1 VNRRI
6 APAALALVL
15 LLAGCASGPAGP
27 ADAGSDE
34 LTVFAA
40 ASLTGAFEELGAAFA
55 REHSDITLRPIV
67 YDGSST
73 LATQIAEGANADV
86 FASADAASM
95 RSVTDFLAG
104 APAVFAKNTLE
115 IAVAPGNPHGIRSLA
130 DLAAAGLQ
138 VVLCAPQVPCG
149 AAARTLLAKS
159 GVSLTPVSEEQNVAA
174 VMTKVRTGEADAGLV
189 YVTDVLAAGGAV
201 DGIRPAGANSVVNV
215 YPIAVLAGSD
225 DPAGA
230 NAFVRWVRSSEG
242 QAILHKYG
250 FAKP

>member
-1 VNRRI
+1 MNRRV
-6 APAALALVL
+6 APAALALLL
-15 LLAGCASGPAGP
+15 LLAGCASGTAG
-27 ADAGSDE
+27 DSRSDE

-40 ASLTGAFEELGAAFA
+40 ASLTGAFEALGAAFA
-55 REHSDITLRPIV
+55 REHPDITLRPIV

-73 LATQIAEGANADV
+73 LATQIAEGASVDV
-86 FASADAASM
+86 FASADTASM
-95 RSVTDFLAG
+95 HSVTDFLAG

-130 DLAAAGLQ
+130 DLAAPGLQ

-149 AAARTLLAKS
+149 AAARTLLAQS
-159 GVSLTPVSEEQNVAA
+159 GVSLTPVSEEQNVSA
-174 VMTKVRTGEADAGLV
+174 VMTKVRSGEADAGLV
-189 YVTDVLAAGGAV
+189 YVTDVRAAGGAV
-201 DGIRPAGANSVVNV
+201 DGIRPAGADRVVNA

-230 NAFVRWVRSSEG
+230 KAFVHWVRSPEG
-242 QAILHKYG
+242 QAILRKYG

>member
-1 VNRRI
+1 VNRRS

-27 ADAGSDE
+27 ADTGSDE

-55 REHSDITLRPIV
+55 REHPDITLRPIV

-159 GVSLTPVSEEQNVAA
+159 GVSLTPVSEEQNVSA

-189 YVTDVLAAGGAV
+189 YVTDVLAAGGV
-201 DGIRPAGANSVVNV
+201 DGIRPAGADSVVNA

-225 DPAGA
+225 NPAGA

-242 QAILHKYG
+242 QVILHKYG